1 MVNCNFPK
9 KRKEKKVVDC
19 RNTLKIGTFWPSFH
33 LASLHLHNI
42 KKFHL
47 AFTIEKHFKSKYTL
61 KFLLKR
67 LFGFLKKKNERL
79 FGLRKKKKVFYEL
92 IFSFYETH
100 HKNK

>member
-9 KRKEKKVVDC
+9 KRKEKEVVDC

-47 AFTIEKHFKSKYTL
+47 AFTIEKHFKSKNTL

-67 LFGFLKKKNERL
+67 LFGFLKKNKREAIW
-79 FGLRKKKKVFYEL
+79 FEKKKKRCFM
-92 IFSFYETH
+92 
-100 HKNK
+100 N